1 MSRQLRLDTYIL
13 FLRHGPSLILMG
25 SPKCLQIASNLL
37 ERKSK
42 VVPSVV
48 DKNLKSTPCSFRL
61 SALAL
66 WFAP

>member
-1 MSRQLRLDTYIL
+1 MARQLSLDTYIL
-13 FLRHGPSLILMG
+13 FLRHGPSLIFMG

-42 VVPSVV
+42 VVSSVV
-48 DKNLKSTPCSFRL
+48 DKKLKPTPSSFSL

-66 WFAP
+66 LFAP